1 MAVVRADVAHAGL
14 ASQPLRRNRRR
25 RPGDGAVGA
34 VVVAAFELERRD
46 DDKSG
51 RRRGGGGGGGGGGA
65 RRRSGGVTT
74 EDVTLREE
82 GGGAGG
88 GGGSGGARNGWR
100 LRPLRTL
107 AGLRGHCF
115 GLVAA
120 LPTALVALAEGGA
133 DDASGGPEGDDGALH
148 VWDFGAA
155 YYYGSRD
162 GGRRRR
168 VPAPR
173 DAVCGETTAR
183 EHRAVPAEPAGVP
196 LS

>member
-1 MAVVRADVAHAGL
+1 MTQIVG
-14 ASQPLRRNRRR
+14 QPCEFQVSKKSRGRWACA
-25 RPGDGAVGA
+25 RP
-34 VVVAAFELERRD
+34 
-46 DDKSG
+46 S
-51 RRRGGGGGGGGGGA
+51 
-65 RRRSGGVTT
+65 
-74 EDVTLREE
+74 
-82 GGGAGG
+82 
-88 GGGSGGARNGWR
+88 ARNGWR